1 MVPRRRSTRSRHH
14 FSCALSLSPGVM
26 RYDTVYE
33 ISMTLIIIVAAGTTL
48 RLTQLPCARDTC
60 INQSNSH
67 QTTTPTHSFIH
78 IRKSYWKDGNF
89 FFSHHC
95 QLSPTLT
102 TLVLPS
108 SPVNITLH
116 VSVCFSQN
124 GVPLQFIVFFPLF
137 IYAHSANFFLFEGSG
152 PAQLLDCHAR
162 HNWAAPHVDR
172 NGSFTAAL
180 SLR

>member
-60 INQSNSH
+60 IIS
-67 QTTTPTHSFIH
+67 PTHIRQLLQH
-78 IRKSYWKDGNF
+78 ILLSTLGNPIASLEGWKRF
-89 FFSHHC
+89 FFSHQC

-102 TLVLPS
+102 TLVL
-108 SPVNITLH
+108 VNITLH

-124 GVPLQFIVFFPLF
+124 GQFVVCFPVYYLRSFCELF
-137 IYAHSANFFLFEGSG
+137 
-152 PAQLLDCHAR
+152 
-162 HNWAAPHVDR
+162 
-172 NGSFTAAL
+172 
-180 SLR
+180 SLRRVSPCSALRLPAIIGRHCT

>member
-14 FSCALSLSPGVM
+14 FSCALSLSPAVM

-78 IRKSYWKDGNF
+78 IRKSYCITGRMETI

-124 GVPLQFIVFFPLF
+124 GQFVVCFLVYYLRSFCELFFSSKGL
-137 IYAHSANFFLFEGSG
+137 A
-152 PAQLLDCHAR
+152 LL
-162 HNWAAPHVDR
+162 
-172 NGSFTAAL
+172 S
-180 SLR
+180 S